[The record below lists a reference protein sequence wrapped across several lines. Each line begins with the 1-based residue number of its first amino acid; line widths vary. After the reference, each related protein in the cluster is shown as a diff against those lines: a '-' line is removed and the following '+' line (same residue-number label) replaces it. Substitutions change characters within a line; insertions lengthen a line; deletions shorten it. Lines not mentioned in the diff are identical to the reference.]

1 MTWQFWPS
9 GLRRQFK
16 ALVFGRGF
24 ESRRLYFF
32 FCSHVQHPPGD
43 DGRGFFFV
51 FWAGDDARGDFGR
64 LGPRW
69 ASSRTYLPPW
79 SRHTQP
85 VRHETRA
92 ATPS

>member
-1 MTWQFWPS
+1 MTSQFWPS

-16 ALVFGRGF
+16 ALFFGRGF

-32 FCSHVQHPPGD
+32 FARTSNPRTTVVVIFL
-43 DGRGFFFV
+43 FFGQATTRV
-51 FWAGDDARGDFGR
+51 AILVS

-69 ASSRTYLPPW
+69 ASSRTSLAPW

-85 VRHETRA
+85 VRHEKRA